1 MFSID
6 ESKGPQRKSVYRG
19 VTTLVNVSGM
29 SIVFRDIDQR
39 QCRRTHRL
47 TRGGTTQE

>member
-6 ESKGPQRKSVYRG
+6 ESKGPQRKSVYRR
-19 VTTLVNVSGM
+19 VITLVNVSGM
-29 SIVFRDIDQR
+29 SPVFPGGQPR
-39 QCRRTHRL
+39 QLRFTQRL